1 MLNLIDTFQHLSYL
15 TSWCHVSL
23 TIPFFSDPWTPVRP
37 IFYAFLSFWSFL
49 SLTVSPLKACIPEF
63 CYLAASYFIYFIW
76 AIVSILMNLT
86 TTQMTMTF
94 RYISLDELFPEL
106 KVFIYNDIMDICTW
120 IFHRH
125 LKFSKPQTELLP
137 SLNLLFLLYT
147 LSPVA
152 QGII

>member
-1 MLNLIDTFQHLSYL
+1 
-15 TSWCHVSL
+15 
-23 TIPFFSDPWTPVRP
+23 
-37 IFYAFLSFWSFL
+37 
-49 SLTVSPLKACIPEF
+49 
-63 CYLAASYFIYFIW
+63 
-76 AIVSILMNLT
+76 MNLT

-94 RYISLDELFPEL
+94 RYISLAKLFPEL

-125 LKFSKPQTELLP
+125 LKFSNPQTELLP

-152 QGII
+152 QGKI